1 MNLVRAKTRTA
12 TLLCSGALLLAG
24 RGQAETSP
32 SASENPYEG
41 ERTWEDAPPPQ
52 DESGVSTR
60 DGSTPDA
67 VPPGAVPP
75 GAVQE
80 AAAPPS
86 ATPKAALPADPPGN
100 FTVQDM
106 RPGDGAPQ
114 DGAADA
120 APRATPHAGA
130 PRAGAPSSTGAVVF
144 AEHPAGVAHGAE
156 ASSGQGGGE
165 GAAEP
170 AASGPSA
177 HRVTAIA
184 LTGLSFVGAGVGVSA
199 AIHSTS
205 LHRLART
212 ECDPVCSGAAESY
225 DRRARNA
232 ATVAQ
237 VAFAVG
243 LVSLGGAAYLWLTE
257 PSAER
262 ARGDAAS
269 AAGGWRFDVAA
280 APGGG
285 SAWLAGSF

>member
-67 VPPGAVPP
+67 VPPGAV
-75 GAVQE
+75 QE
-80 AAAPPS
+80 AAAPPT

-114 DGAADA
+114 DGA
-120 APRATPHAGA
+120 PH
-130 PRAGAPSSTGAVVF
+130 AGAPSSTGAVVF

-257 PSAER
+257 PSALR
-262 ARGDAAS
+262 ARGDVAS

>member
-67 VPPGAVPP
+67 VPPGAV
-75 GAVQE
+75 QE

-114 DGAADA
+114 DGA
-120 APRATPHAGA
+120 PH
-130 PRAGAPSSTGAVVF
+130 AGAPSSTGAVVF

-257 PSAER
+257 PSALR
-262 ARGDAAS
+262 ARGDVAS